1 MQDTRTATQTHDEG
15 GARAPAGDQDSFR
28 GSFRWDVIR
37 STPRYAYL
45 VASVAAIGGM
55 LFGYDIGVISGAE
68 NLLKSQWQ
76 LSAGSEEL
84 AVSAVLIGAI
94 VGGIFGGKLADAISR
109 RYALMALAALYAAG
123 AVATALAPNLT
134 LFIIFRIAVGVAVGA
149 SSMIV
154 PTYIAELSPRQ
165 IRGGLVIL
173 QQLAISGGIFLS
185 YVLDYIFFSVG
196 WGWRPMFAAAVIP
209 GVALAVGMFYMTH
222 TPRWLAMQGRWD
234 EADQVMQRV
243 NPDCKDSEMDLL
255 RQDMEDSKRGSLR
268 ELLSP
273 GLRGA
278 FIAGLGLAVLQQF
291 VGPNTVLF
299 YGPTIFGYAGIS
311 AGSGGLVAEICV
323 GAVLFVC
330 VLPTIALVDMVGR
343 KKLFYFGL
351 IGMGSM
357 LVLLGLAF
365 HFGAAGWGLGV
376 LAILLVYIG
385 CYSLSISPLFWLM
398 TAELYPNRL
407 RGIGASTATVANW
420 SANLLISVTFLSAV
434 DALGKDVVFWIYAAF
449 AALGVVFVRFCIPET
464 KGRSLEDIDEYW
476 TQGHTWPEHSGSQPA
491 RPRRQSGRRTA
502 ATH

>member
-1 MQDTRTATQTHDEG
+1 MPDDDRT
-15 GARAPAGDQDSFR
+15 FR
-28 GSFRWDVIR
+28 DSFRWDVIR

-45 VASVAAIGGM
+45 VAGVAAIGGM

-68 NLLKSQWQ
+68 NLLKARFH

-94 VGGIFGGKLADAISR
+94 IGGVFGGKLADAISR
-109 RYALMALAALYAAG
+109 RYALMGLAALYSVG
-123 AVATALAPNLT
+123 AIATALAPSLV
-134 LFIIFRIAVGVAVGA
+134 LFVVFRIVVGIAVGA

-154 PTYIAELSPRQ
+154 PTYIAELAPRQ

-173 QQLAISGGIFLS
+173 QQLAISAGIFLS
-185 YVLDYIFFSVG
+185 YILDYIFFSAG

-209 GVALAVGMFYMTH
+209 GIALGVGMLYMSH
-222 TPRWLAMQGRWD
+222 TPRWLGMQGRWD
-234 EADQVMQRV
+234 EAEEVMGRV
-243 NPDCKDSEMDLL
+243 NPEAQEQEMALLHEELEKSDRGTLRDLL
-255 RQDMEDSKRGSLR
+255 A
-268 ELLSP
+268 P
-273 GLRGA
+273 GIRGA
-278 FIAGLGLAVLQQF
+278 LIAGLGLAMLQQF

-311 AGSGGLVAEICV
+311 AGSGGLIAEICV
-323 GAVLFVC
+323 GAVLFIF
-330 VLPTIALVDMVGR
+330 VLPTLVLVDMVGR

-351 IGMGSM
+351 AGMGSM

-420 SANLLISVTFLSAV
+420 SANLLITLTFLTAV
-434 DALGKDVVFWIYAAF
+434 NGLGKDVVFWIYAGF
-449 AALGVVFVRFCIPET
+449 AAVGLVFVRVCVPET
-464 KGRSLEDIDEYW
+464 KGHSLEDIDAYW
-476 TQGHTWPEHSGSQPA
+476 TQGHRWPERSKA
-491 RPRRQSGRRTA
+491 RRSGRPSTPA
-502 ATH
+502 AT

>member
-1 MQDTRTATQTHDEG
+1 MDKQTESGSGNGTG
-15 GARAPAGDQDSFR
+15 GGSAADSQPGGFR
-28 GSFRWDVIR
+28 QSFRWDIIR

-45 VASVAAIGGM
+45 VAGVAALGGV

-68 NLLKSQWQ
+68 NLLKAHWS

-94 VGGIFGGKLADAISR
+94 IGGIFGGKMADSISR
-109 RYALMALAALYAAG
+109 RYALMILAAVYSVG
-123 AVATALAPNLT
+123 AIATALAPSLL
-134 LFIIFRIAVGVAVGA
+134 LFVIFRIIVGVAVGA

-154 PTYIAELSPRQ
+154 PTYIAELAPVE

-173 QQLAISGGIFLS
+173 QQLAISAGIFVS
-185 YVLDYIFFSVG
+185 YVLDYIFFTAG

-209 GVALAVGMFYMTH
+209 GIALAVGMFYMSH
-222 TPRWLAMQGRWD
+222 TPRWLGMQGRWD
-234 EADQVMQRV
+234 EAEQVMERV
-243 NPDCKDSEMDLL
+243 NPHAAEQELAALHEDLKETS
-255 RQDMEDSKRGSLR
+255 RASFK

-273 GLRGA
+273 GMRGA
-278 FIAGLGLAVLQQF
+278 LAAGIGLAILQQF

-311 AGSGGLVAEICV
+311 AGSDGLVAEILV

-330 VLPTIALVDMVGR
+330 VLPTIVLVDVVGR

-351 IGMGSM
+351 TGMGSM

-365 HFGAAGWGLGV
+365 YSGVASWGIAV
-376 LAILLVYIG
+376 LFILLVYIG

-398 TAELYPNRL
+398 TAELFPNRL
-407 RGIGASTATVANW
+407 RGYGASSATVANW
-420 SANLLISVTFLSAV
+420 SANLLITLTFLSAV

-449 AALGVVFVRFCIPET
+449 AAAGLVFVRFCVPET
-464 KGRSLEDIDEYW
+464 KGHALEDIDEYW
-476 TQGHTWPEHSGSQPA
+476 TQGHEWPEHTTEKT
-491 RPRRQSGRRTA
+491 TA
-502 ATH
+502 T